1 MLGKEK
7 CKYLREIRKKIAL
20 ENDIRLVTD
29 ECTFKGE
36 CKGTCPKCE
45 AEVRYL
51 ENELERRK
59 KIGKFVTIAGLSLAG
74 LTSGTLLASCGE
86 EEGDVPIY
94 NNEFGEGDNVE
105 EQAKRKALYYNIIDR
120 LNQND
125 INASSKKDGASQ
137 SHNDYFIFIVTDK
150 GEIKDIKFPLDS
162 TFYVEEI
169 THLLTSIPQE
179 DLNTLETNWTYQIT
193 YYVEDNQLKFSSA
206 H

>member
-86 EEGDVPIY
+86 EEGDVPAQY
-94 NNEFGEGDNVE
+94 SGDE
-105 EQAKRKALYYNIIDR
+105 TKLEQKKALYQSIMER
-120 LNQND
+120 LNQN
-125 INASSKKDGASQ
+125 S
-137 SHNDYFIFIVTDK
+137 IVAEAGTTNQQYEFNFNVTKEGKIDK
-150 GEIKDIKFPLDS
+150 IVFLQENSP
-162 TFYVEEI
+162 YEAEI
-169 THLLTSIPQE
+169 TALLQGIPE
-179 DLNTLETNWTYQIT
+179 EELNTLQ
-193 YYVEDNQLKFSSA
+193 EDWLFPASYTIQEGGLVFNEMNIFRYSVSE
-206 H
+206 